1 MLALRLDGDGMSW
14 SIIKQGWEGCTHLS
28 DTRTDVS
35 YAYEELDGAQ
45 FIRSNDEGEVCF
57 QLADKRT
64 AWLMSTD
71 LEVVY
76 PLRDGYLREPYKVV
90 TA

>member
-14 SIIKQGWEGCTHLS
+14 RILKQGWEGCDSLC
-28 DTRTDVS
+28 DTRLDVTYLYS
-35 YAYEELDGAQ
+35 ELDGAQ
-45 FIRSNDEGEVCF
+45 FVTRSPEEEESDVCF
-57 QLADKRT
+57 RLVDGRI

-76 PLRDGYLREPYKVV
+76 PLADGYLREATV
-90 TA
+90 

>member
-1 MLALRLDGDGMSW
+1 MSW
-14 SIIKQGWEGCTHLS
+14 RIIKHGWEGCDSLS
-28 DTRTDVS
+28 DTRLSLTYLYS
-35 YAYEELDGAQ
+35 ELDGAK
-45 FIRSNDEGEVCF
+45 FVRSNDEGEVCF
-57 QLADKRT
+57 QLTDERI

-76 PLRDGYLREPYKVV
+76 PLADGHLSEV

>member
-1 MLALRLDGDGMSW
+1 MFSLRLDGDGMSW
-14 SIIKQGWEGCTHLS
+14 HIIKQGWEGCDSLS
-28 DTRTDVS
+28 DTRLSLTYLYS
-35 YAYEELDGAQ
+35 ELDGAK
-45 FIRSNDEGEVCF
+45 FVRSNDEGEVCF
-57 QLADKRT
+57 QLADERI

-76 PLRDGYLREPYKVV
+76 PLADGHLREV